1 MFLGLC
7 ALALVLMTPLWGG
20 ALGRLTT
27 LKFRG
32 VPIVLA
38 ALVLQVA
45 VITVWP
51 SMPHAIAVG
60 GHLVS
65 YAMLGAVLWMNRA
78 LPGMWLIALGVAAN
92 GITIAVNGGTLPA
105 SAHAL
110 RAAGI
115 QLRPGFD
122 NSGVVAHPHLA
133 WLGDIMVTPA
143 WLPMRNM
150 LSIGDLL
157 LLLGAAVLV
166 VVTTRRPADG
176 SVANTSSIVLR
187 VIEGL
192 SRSGADEVDRVREQ
206 RELSRPA
213 PSSP

>member
-20 ALGRLTT
+20 SLGRLTA

-60 GHLVS
+60 GHLAS
-65 YAMLGAVLWMNRA
+65 YAMLGTVLWMNRK

-115 QLRPGFD
+115 HLRAGFD

-150 LSIGDLL
+150 LSIGDVLL
-157 LLLGAAVLV
+157 VVGAAVLV
-166 VVTTRRPADG
+166 VITTRRPA
-176 SVANTSSIVLR
+176 
-187 VIEGL
+187 
-192 SRSGADEVDRVREQ
+192 
-206 RELSRPA
+206 
-213 PSSP
+213 PSSR